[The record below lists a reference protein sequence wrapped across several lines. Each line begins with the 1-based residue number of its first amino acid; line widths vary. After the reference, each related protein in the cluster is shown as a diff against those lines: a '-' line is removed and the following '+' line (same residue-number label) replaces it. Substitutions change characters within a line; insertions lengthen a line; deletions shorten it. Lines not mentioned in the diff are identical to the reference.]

1 VAAGLLWGTGGLT
14 GRLLERS
21 SGLPAPSVAAYRLAT
36 GGALIIIVLVLTGR
50 RWPAGRAAWAR
61 IAAIAGLAAVFQ
73 GCYFTAVSLTSVSVA
88 TLVTIG
94 SAPVLVLAGERAR
107 GQRRSR
113 RLAGGAT
120 GLALT
125 GLGLLAGLPS
135 GGFPETAVLASAG
148 LAVLAAAGFATLT
161 LISARPVAGLDDLTA
176 TGFGFTLGGLALL
189 PVAAAA
195 GGAGFTPTPVTFGLL
210 AVLGTGPTAVA
221 YTLYFR
227 GLRTAPAG
235 IAALLSLL
243 EPLTGTIL
251 AAQRG
256 GEHRGDDRHGAGAPA
271 ERAMQPAGHQH
282 LVGDVEGHV
291 GKQHGEQRDHH
302 AAVAELGPGLDH
314 LRQPEYRALGGVEG
328 HEQRA
333 EPDAEYAGQN
343 RPAQRQAERRADE
356 ADRDG
361 EVLEVPEKPQHG
373 LLPGLA
379 VPLRVRDPV
388 DRVHLDLA
396 AQATLKFMDCGSEC
410 KPS

>member
-1 VAAGLLWGTGGLT
+1 MTVGPTVPAAARRPGTGLACLVAAGLLWGTGGLT

-21 SGLPAPSVAAYRLAT
+21 SGLPALSVAAYRLAT
-36 GGALIIIVLVLTGR
+36 GGALIVIVLVLTGR
-50 RWPAGRAAWAR
+50 RWPAGRAAWTR

-73 GCYFTAVSLTSVSVA
+73 GCYFTAVSLTSVSLA

-94 SAPVLVLAGERAR
+94 SAPVLVLAGERVR
-107 GQRRSR
+107 GQRRSG

-148 LAVLAAAGFATLT
+148 LAVLAGAGFATLT

-189 PVAAAA
+189 PVAAAS

-210 AVLGTGPTAVA
+210 ALLGTGPTAVA

-251 AAQRG
+251 AALIL
-256 GEHRGDDRHGAGAPA
+256 GDRLGPTGIAGAVILA
-271 ERAMQPAGHQH
+271 AA
-282 LVGDVEGHV
+282 LV
-291 GKQHGEQRDHH
+291 
-302 AAVAELGPGLDH
+302 
-314 LRQPEYRALGGVEG
+314 LGGVAARSAASG
-328 HEQRA
+328 HGPTDHGR
-333 EPDAEYAGQN
+333 G
-343 RPAQRQAERRADE
+343 PAQHHYAERRE
-356 ADRDG
+356 HGDRLPHGGAGEHAGRQHPDDG
-361 EVLEVPEKPQHG
+361 
-373 LLPGLA
+373 
-379 VPLRVRDPV
+379 
-388 DRVHLDLA
+388 DRVAERVEVGQHPHPLWP
-396 AQATLKFMDCGSEC
+396 E
-410 KPS
+410 